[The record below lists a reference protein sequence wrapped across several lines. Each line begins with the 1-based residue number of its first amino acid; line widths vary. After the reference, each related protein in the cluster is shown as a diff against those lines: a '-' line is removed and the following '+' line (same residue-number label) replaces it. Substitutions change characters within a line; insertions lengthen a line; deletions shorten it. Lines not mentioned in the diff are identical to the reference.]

1 MKQAL
6 NAAYELSK
14 IYTIKQL
21 FHFIDQGVSIEMTK
35 VWRVVII
42 DSHPT
47 SMLGTKLILEEREE
61 LKVIGTNSTWDEGL
75 MFVMEQQP
83 ELVLLDYQ
91 MPEGTAEV
99 LLEKMKQLSPKSHII
114 ILTDTDGIKLLHSV
128 MSLGGSGILSK
139 QASAA
144 QLMLMIDGLRAGLAT
159 LPMDWLKKGIW
170 QVQLAGA
177 DGGLYH
183 LTETEIFIMERIV
196 QGITY
201 DKIAT
206 EISVSRRS
214 IDNYLRKIYV
224 KLGVSTR
231 AQAIEKFALTARQK
245 SPVFN

>member
-1 MKQAL
+1 
-6 NAAYELSK
+6 
-14 IYTIKQL
+14 
-21 FHFIDQGVSIEMTK
+21 MTK
-35 VWRVVII
+35 VWRVVIV

-61 LKVIGTNSTWDEGL
+61 LRVTGMGSTWEEGL
-75 MFVMEQQP
+75 VLVAEQKP

-91 MPEGTAEV
+91 MPEGTAET
-99 LLEKMKQLSPKSHII
+99 LLERIKHASPDSHVI
-114 ILTDTDGIKLLHSV
+114 ILTDTDGIKLLHSIV
-128 MSLGGSGILSK
+128 NLGGSGILSK

-144 QLMLMIDGLRAGLAT
+144 QLMLMIDGLREGLAM
-159 LPMDWLKKGIW
+159 LPMDWLKNGIW
-170 QVQLAGA
+170 QVQPAVI

-201 DKIAT
+201 DKIAM

-231 AQAIEKFALTARQK
+231 AQAIEKFALTMRQK